1 MNLYVSDAE
10 VDLGLNNFIARAIS
24 PDSPKTS
31 TDRSNKRDMSQVLN
45 SDIYQP
51 PDRASIWPSG
61 RETPSSSG
69 RDTPISSS
77 GRDTPTD
84 RPRYQLWPAIKK
96 AVGGRRSP
104 ENDMPLHMSQS
115 VPMLRPETSAESMTQ
130 KFRAGS
136 LPRRRKASVP
146 ELSIAPM
153 TTVQER
159 PTDSPTIPGR
169 FPVHERSNSVPTS
182 NKHELFLPRSN
193 LSPVADLTP
202 GPKSSDLKPSPL
214 RDDDAS
220 RDTPGGKSIK
230 RASSILIPDEDAE
243 TILPL
248 LPQTTF
254 NPLDNSPSAKAVSP
268 KSDITDVPPAVP
280 PKSPRLKLRIAPVI
294 AAMPPKA
301 SEITN
306 VVRQPPVPSSQAP
319 LSTPD
324 SGISPNPFTTAR
336 SSPDSQ
342 AKPWATPQ
350 KGYSPVISSST
361 NMNFSHK
368 HNISA
373 ATTTQIGSPPGPPRL
388 TRSHSVSNLQR
399 TRSNSSS
406 TTQNFSYRHRR
417 EESEGSMLD
426 RGRPT
431 KRIEGVV
438 KRKLTSRFA
447 APEQNFDSL
456 PVGLL
461 PDIATSQLPADEV
474 AALREQ
480 AVGQAGKFALLP
492 RKEVKQLSRELRSLD
507 ERCEY
512 LRKTHNSLRDGR
524 RELHARMITYLKS
537 PRLAKFSVDSM
548 LKQEVALGELDKSV
562 DEWIVKLE
570 YAENRRAR
578 VRQKLLE
585 HVAAALTLPLPQTPS
600 KTHVPAEEQTP
611 PRSPEKAESPR
622 IIERHEVES
631 IKIYAGKEV
640 HALLADIE
648 QEIEN
653 MVEPGYID

>member
-1 MNLYVSDAE
+1 
-10 VDLGLNNFIARAIS
+10 
-24 PDSPKTS
+24 
-31 TDRSNKRDMSQVLN
+31 
-45 SDIYQP
+45 
-51 PDRASIWPSG
+51 
-61 RETPSSSG
+61 
-69 RDTPISSS
+69 
-77 GRDTPTD
+77 
-84 RPRYQLWPAIKK
+84 
-96 AVGGRRSP
+96 
-104 ENDMPLHMSQS
+104 
-115 VPMLRPETSAESMTQ
+115 
-130 KFRAGS
+130 
-136 LPRRRKASVP
+136 
-146 ELSIAPM
+146 
-153 TTVQER
+153 
-159 PTDSPTIPGR
+159 
-169 FPVHERSNSVPTS
+169 
-182 NKHELFLPRSN
+182 
-193 LSPVADLTP
+193 
-202 GPKSSDLKPSPL
+202 
-214 RDDDAS
+214 
-220 RDTPGGKSIK
+220 
-230 RASSILIPDEDAE
+230 
-243 TILPL
+243 
-248 LPQTTF
+248 
-254 NPLDNSPSAKAVSP
+254 
-268 KSDITDVPPAVP
+268 
-280 PKSPRLKLRIAPVI
+280 
-294 AAMPPKA
+294 
-301 SEITN
+301 
-306 VVRQPPVPSSQAP
+306 
-319 LSTPD
+319 
-324 SGISPNPFTTAR
+324 
-336 SSPDSQ
+336 
-342 AKPWATPQ
+342 
-350 KGYSPVISSST
+350 
-361 NMNFSHK
+361 
-368 HNISA
+368 
-373 ATTTQIGSPPGPPRL
+373 
-388 TRSHSVSNLQR
+388 
-399 TRSNSSS
+399 
-406 TTQNFSYRHRR
+406 
-417 EESEGSMLD
+417 MLD